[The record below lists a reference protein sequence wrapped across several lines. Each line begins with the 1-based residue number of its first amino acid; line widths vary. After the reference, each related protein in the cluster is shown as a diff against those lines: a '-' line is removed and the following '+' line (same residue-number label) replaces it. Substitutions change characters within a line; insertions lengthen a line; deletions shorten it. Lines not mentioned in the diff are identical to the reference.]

1 MKASSFLATKYL
13 FSRTKFNIVSIIAV
27 FSITVLTLAY
37 FSFFTILSVFSGLEK
52 YSLTFSKSFDPDLK
66 IYSKNDRFF
75 KLEKD
80 DLKFLSET
88 FGDKFFSKVVTGNVL
103 VQYNGATTFAKIIGV
118 DENFENIIAFS
129 EIISVG
135 KYKPLKKPRSYTS
148 YSISEK
154 LDLTLFN
161 SSGSFSIYS
170 INGSY
175 LENLS
180 NPFKK
185 SVVLFSD
192 GVFTTRNNENE
203 NIIVCSI
210 DVAQFL
216 FELKE
221 NTFSEIIIKNTS
233 HLKDIKKILKSRFD
247 SLNIKSHNELN
258 ETLYKMMKSEKL
270 IVTAIMIMIVILSA
284 FNIIGAVIMLIVEKE
299 FDIRSMKILGMTKAD
314 LESVFFKNGMLI
326 NLIGLITGLFLSI
339 IIVFIQLKFSIV
351 KVGSLELAY
360 PVQFNFSNLITV
372 IFTAL
377 LVGAISSYISAK
389 AVKKLV

>member
-13 FSRTKFNIVSIIAV
+13 FSRTKFNIVSIISV

>member
-1 MKASSFLATKYL
+1 MKASNFLAIKYL
-13 FSRTKFNIVSIIAV
+13 FSKTKFNIVSIISV

-52 YSLTFSKSFDPDLK
+52 YSLNFSKSFDPDLK
-66 IYSKNDRFF
+66 IYAKNDRFF
-75 KLEKD
+75 KLEKN
-80 DLKFLSET
+80 DLEFLSKT
-88 FGDKFFSKVVTGNVL
+88 FGDNFFSKVVTGNVL
-103 VQYNGATTFAKIIGV
+103 VQYNGATTFAKIIGT
-118 DENFENIIAFS
+118 DENFDNIISFS

-161 SSGSFSIYS
+161 SAGSFSVYS
-170 INGSY
+170 TNGSY
-175 LENLS
+175 PENLS

-203 NIIVCSI
+203 NIIICSI

-216 FELKE
+216 FELDK
-221 NTFSEIIIKNTS
+221 NTFSEIILKNTS
-233 HLKDIKKILKSRFD
+233 NHKDIKKILNSRFNN
-247 SLNIKSHNELN
+247 LMVKSHDELN

-270 IVTAIMIMIVILSA
+270 IVTAIMIMIVILSV

-299 FDIRSMKILGMTKAD
+299 FDIKSLKILGMTKVD
-314 LESVFFKNGMLI
+314 LERIFFKNGMLI
-326 NLIGLITGLFLSI
+326 NLIGLFIGLFLSI

-351 KVGSLELAY
+351 KVGNLELAY

-372 IFTAL
+372 IITAL
-377 LVGAISSYISAK
+377 LVGAISSYISSK

>member
-1 MKASSFLATKYL
+1 M
-13 FSRTKFNIVSIIAV
+13 
-27 FSITVLTLAY
+27 
-37 FSFFTILSVFSGLEK
+37 
-52 YSLTFSKSFDPDLK
+52 
-66 IYSKNDRFF
+66 
-75 KLEKD
+75 
-80 DLKFLSET
+80 
-88 FGDKFFSKVVTGNVL
+88 
-103 VQYNGATTFAKIIGV
+103 
-118 DENFENIIAFS
+118 
-129 EIISVG
+129 
-135 KYKPLKKPRSYTS
+135 
-148 YSISEK
+148 
-154 LDLTLFN
+154 
-161 SSGSFSIYS
+161 
-170 INGSY
+170 
-175 LENLS
+175 
-180 NPFKK
+180 
-185 SVVLFSD
+185 
-192 GVFTTRNNENE
+192 
-203 NIIVCSI
+203 CSI

>member
-1 MKASSFLATKYL
+1 MIS
-13 FSRTKFNIVSIIAV
+13 
-27 FSITVLTLAY
+27 
-37 FSFFTILSVFSGLEK
+37 
-52 YSLTFSKSFDPDLK
+52 
-66 IYSKNDRFF
+66 
-75 KLEKD
+75 
-80 DLKFLSET
+80 
-88 FGDKFFSKVVTGNVL
+88 FFSKVVTGNVL
-103 VQYNGATTFAKIIGV
+103 VQYNGATTFAKIIGT
-118 DENFENIIAFS
+118 DENFDNIISFS

-161 SSGSFSIYS
+161 SAGSFSVYS
-170 INGSY
+170 TNGSY
-175 LENLS
+175 PENLS

-203 NIIVCSI
+203 NIIICSI

-216 FELKE
+216 FELDK
-221 NTFSEIIIKNTS
+221 NTFSEIILKNTS
-233 HLKDIKKILKSRFD
+233 NHKDIKKILNSRFNN
-247 SLNIKSHNELN
+247 LMVKSHDELN

-270 IVTAIMIMIVILSA
+270 IVTAIMIMIVILSV

-299 FDIRSMKILGMTKAD
+299 FDIKSLKILGMTKVD
-314 LESVFFKNGMLI
+314 IERLFFKNGMLI
-326 NLIGLITGLFLSI
+326 NLIGLTTGLFLSI
-339 IIVFIQLKFSIV
+339 ITVFIQLNFSII
-351 KVGSLELAY
+351 KVGNLDLAY

-377 LVGAISSYISAK
+377 LVGAISSYISSK

>member
-1 MKASSFLATKYL
+1 LKASSFLATKYL
-13 FSRTKFNIVSIIAV
+13 FSRTKFNIVSIISV

-258 ETLYKMMKSEKL
+258 ETLYKMMKSERL

>member
-118 DENFENIIAFS
+118 DENFGNIIAFS

-258 ETLYKMMKSEKL
+258 ETLYKMMKSERL